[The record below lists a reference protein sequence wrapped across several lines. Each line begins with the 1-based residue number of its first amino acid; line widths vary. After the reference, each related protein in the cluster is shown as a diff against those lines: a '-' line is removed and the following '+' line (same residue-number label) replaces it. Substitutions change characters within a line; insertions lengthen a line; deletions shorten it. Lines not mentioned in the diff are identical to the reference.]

1 MSNFYKTSFKNLRL
15 DAGFTEAL
23 SALERGFEHFGVDYY
38 LVGAV
43 SRNVWLSGVH
53 NVTPRRTTGDVD
65 FGVFI
70 NTTGVYENLMQY
82 LIEVEGFQPYQ
93 QNAFV
98 LIWKD
103 GTQIDLLPFGA
114 IEDENR
120 KVTIHGTG
128 YTSVHVDG
136 FCEVYQQGLPEIEL
150 DEGHR
155 FKFASLAGIVLL
167 KLIAWDDRPEDRGD
181 DIKDIS
187 EILDHFFEINKE
199 RIWEEH
205 ADLFTLEPASNDGR
219 NGLLLIAAKVL
230 GVELK
235 EIASQ
240 TPSLYERLIG
250 IISRNTI
257 DADSSPMGKIM
268 AQYFDM
274 TVEQARLIIKEIEIG
289 LVKSISDQAS

>member
-1 MSNFYKTSFKNLRL
+1 MSNFYKTSFEGLRL

-23 SALERGFEHFGVDYY
+23 SALERGFERFGIDYY

-43 SRNVWLSGVH
+43 SRNAWLSGIH
-53 NVTPRRTTGDVD
+53 HVTPSRTTGDVD
-65 FGVFI
+65 FAVLI
-70 NTTGVYENLMQY
+70 NNTGVYEELKQY
-82 LIEVEGFQPYQ
+82 LIETEGFQPFH

-103 GTQIDLLPFGA
+103 GTEIDLLPFGA
-114 IEDENR
+114 IEDEYR

-136 FCEVYQQGLPEIEL
+136 FNEVYQQGLPEMEL

-167 KLIAWDDRPEDRGD
+167 KLIAWDDRPEVRAD
-181 DIKDIS
+181 DISDIS

-199 RIWEEH
+199 QIWEEH
-205 ADLFTLEPASNDGR
+205 ADLFMVEPVTDDGR
-219 NGLLLIAAKVL
+219 DGLLLIAAKVL
-230 GVELK
+230 GKELK

-240 TPSLYERLIG
+240 TPALFERLTG
-250 IISRNTI
+250 IISGNTI
-257 DADSSPMGKIM
+257 NAASSAMGKIM
-268 AQYFDM
+268 AQYFDV

-289 LVKSISDQAS
+289 LVENGTNNTS